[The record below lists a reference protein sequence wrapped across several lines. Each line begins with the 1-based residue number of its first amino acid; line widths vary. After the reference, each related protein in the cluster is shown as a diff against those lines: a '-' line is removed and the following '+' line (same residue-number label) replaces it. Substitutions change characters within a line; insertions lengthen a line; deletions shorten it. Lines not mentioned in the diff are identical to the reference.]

1 MKNIFSK
8 IVILFVIVLLA
19 GGCRKAAFDA
29 YYGAPSNLAA
39 PIYQVLQAK
48 GNFKS
53 LLTCIDIAGYKNIL
67 GTSGYW
73 TFFAPNDSAFKVF
86 LAGRGLSDATQLDSN
101 TAIQLVTYSLAY
113 NAFAKVRI
121 GDFQSS
127 AGWVVNSA
135 YKRRT
140 ANYTGYYTDSTHVP
154 PVIALGS
161 NRNGLF
167 ISGDNNNKYIPYFVD
182 NYMTAS
188 GLSATD
194 YNYFFPNTNY
204 TGFNVVDA
212 SVVNADIIAQNGYIH
227 EINKVVLP
235 LLSIDQYLASN
246 PQYSE
251 FKKLYDKYEV
261 SFLQSVP
268 ATTQYQA
275 LTGLS
280 NSVYIKLFNA
290 GLAFSPNNENYL
302 KLQDNDGQSNG
313 WSMVVP
319 KNDVLLAYIN
329 SVLLEHY
336 SSLDAMPPQIIVDF
350 LNAHMW
356 PVSLWP
362 TKFATTNNS
371 LAETATMNASTVVDK
386 KVLSNGLFYGT
397 SEVQQ
402 ANVFRSIYGKSY
414 LDPKYS
420 LMTRAL
426 DQGYRYSII
435 LPTLKYVM
443 IMMSDSAL
451 RANGYDYN
459 ANYSQWQYT
468 TPGTTTTTITATVNL
483 TLQRIL
489 ANSII
494 PIVSGEM
501 DDISGSG
508 IIETLNGDYLKWNA
522 GTFSSAGT
530 VMSNYVVHSTSTKTA
545 FNGRVYYADNLL
557 SADTATLGVRIGK
570 LGSATSSNFNY
581 FYQYL
586 LNSPLYASVASS
598 TTALGSV
605 TGLSTG
611 VNYTIFIPTNAA
623 IMQAVKDGYLPGNVT
638 TGVPVFNSVV
648 QTDIALVSN
657 FIYYHVINKN
667 TIVPDGKKAGAYET
681 VLKKNNGDAA
691 TVTISNAPNAL
702 QIADAY
708 GRKANVIVASS
719 NNLANYTVIH
729 LIDTYLK
736 YNLK

>member
-1 MKNIFSK
+1 MKNILSK
-8 IVILFVIVLLA
+8 IAILFVIVVLA
-19 GGCRKAAFDA
+19 GGCRKAAFDS

-39 PIYQVLQAK
+39 PIYQILQSK

-53 LLTCIDIAGYKNIL
+53 LLTCIDKAGYKESL
-67 GTSGYW
+67 GASGYW
-73 TFFAPNDSAFKVF
+73 TMFAPNDSAFKVF
-86 LAGRGLSDATQLDSN
+86 LSSKGISDVSQLDST
-101 TAIQLVTYSLAY
+101 TAKQIVSYSLVY
-113 NAFAKVRI
+113 NAFAKARL

-127 AGWVVNSA
+127 TGWVVNSA
-135 YKRRT
+135 FKRRT
-140 ANYTGYYTDSTHVP
+140 TNYTGFYKDSTNTP

-161 NRNGLF
+161 NRNAAF

-188 GLSATD
+188 GLSAID
-194 YNYFFPNTNY
+194 YNYFFPTSTY

-235 LLSIDQYLASN
+235 LQSIDQYLASN

-261 SFLQSVP
+261 TFQQNAT
-268 ATTQYQA
+268 ATTQYQT

-280 NSVYIKLFNA
+280 NTVYIKMFNA

-302 KLQDNDGQSNG
+302 KAQDNDAQSSS

-319 KNDVLLAYIN
+319 KNDVLLNYIN

-336 SSLDAMPPQIIVDF
+336 SSLDAMPPQIIIDF

-362 TKFATTNNS
+362 TKFATTNNA
-371 LAETATMNASTVVDK
+371 LAETTTMNASTVVDK
-386 KVLSNGLFYGT
+386 KVLSNGMFYGT
-397 SEVQQ
+397 SEVEQ
-402 ANVFRSIYGKSY
+402 ANVFRSVYGKSY

-435 LPTLKYVM
+435 LPTLKYVV

-459 ANYSQWQYT
+459 GNYSQWQYT
-468 TPGTTTTTITATVNL
+468 TPGTTSTTISTTVNQ

-489 ANSII
+489 ANHII
-494 PIVSGEM
+494 PITAGEM
-501 DDISGSG
+501 DNISGSG

-522 GTFSSAGT
+522 GTFSSSGT
-530 VMSNYVVHSTSTKTA
+530 VMSNYVVHSTGTKTA

-557 SADTATLGVRIGK
+557 TADTTTLGVRIGK

-586 LNSPLYASVASS
+586 LNSPLYASIASS
-598 TTALGSV
+598 STALGSI

-623 IMQAVKDGYLPGNVT
+623 IVQAVKDGYLPGNVT
-638 TGVPVFNSVV
+638 TGVPNFTSVV
-648 QTDIALVSN
+648 QTDVALVNN
-657 FIYYHVINKN
+657 FIYYHVLNKN
-667 TIVPDGKKAGAYET
+667 TIVPDGKKAGTYET

-691 TVTISNAPNAL
+691 TVTVSNAPNAL
-702 QIADAY
+702 QITDAY
-708 GRKANVIVASS
+708 GRKSNVIVASS
-719 NNLANYTVIH
+719 NNLANYAVIH

-736 YNLK
+736 YNLN